1 MMKNALPRSARR
13 TMMVA
18 VVMGAAFV
26 NMQGEAKAAE
36 PSDKTVN
43 DISRYCQACWR
54 NARLPQDSWS
64 DCTQEVMARLLERV
78 EPSRWS
84 ILLKKEE
91 EDHREFLRAID
102 TVKKRN
108 QRSKKYGGL
117 VEDVT
122 DHRSQLEAV
131 RNELRE
137 VLDLAAQDV
146 LSVRQQRI
154 VQLSAAGWSVPEIA
168 EELRTTVERTS
179 DDKYKAIRKL
189 RKHLNVA

>member
-1 MMKNALPRSARR
+1 MKSTMPRSARR

-26 NMQGEAKAAE
+26 TMPGEKANAAE

-54 NARLPQDSWS
+54 NARLPPDSWS

-84 ILLKKEE
+84 VLLKKEE

-102 TVKKRN
+102 TVKKRSQRTKGECARDRAISDTLCPRRRGPRGPRYPG
-108 QRSKKYGGL
+108 QRSGFDDAGRGRFEI
-117 VEDVT
+117 VTPPED
-122 DHRSQLEAV
+122 L
-131 RNELRE
+131 L
-137 VLDLAAQDV
+137 LDCAF
-146 LSVRQQRI
+146 
-154 VQLSAAGWSVPEIA
+154 
-168 EELRTTVERTS
+168 
-179 DDKYKAIRKL
+179 
-189 RKHLNVA
+189 LN